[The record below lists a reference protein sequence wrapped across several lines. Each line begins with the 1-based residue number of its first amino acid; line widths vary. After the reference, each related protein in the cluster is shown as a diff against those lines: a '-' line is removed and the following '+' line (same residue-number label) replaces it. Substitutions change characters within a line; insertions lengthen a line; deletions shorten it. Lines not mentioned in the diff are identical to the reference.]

1 MLSLEEGHSSL
12 KHLNLPEMYRNSEYA
27 RKILQTTQPILEE
40 FSTSVRTIGSSNEK
54 EITYATS
61 FFSQVGTE
69 VLFSL
74 EDCCHNGIIVSKVL
88 LLLNITIVANKPS
101 Y

>member
-12 KHLNLPEMYRNSEYA
+12 KLLNLPEMYRNSKYA

-40 FSTSVRTIGSSNEK
+40 FSTSVLTVGFSNEK

-61 FFSQVGTE
+61 FFSQVRAR

-74 EDCCHNGIIVSKVL
+74 EEYCYGTTVFNVSL
-88 LLLNITIVANKPS
+88 LIK
-101 Y
+101 YHGC